1 MKKMEP
7 TAAIIVI
14 NSLIKQIIGQNG
26 KYPNILQISVWVVLL
41 VHPTFAMSFVLC
53 TICTCNASAPCKF
66 ACTARAV
73 CAKKTQKNYKSKVY
87 MKHNPKYSL
96 KNIMVF
102 STLARNM
109 KANSSIVELCSTLN

>member
-1 MKKMEP
+1 MEH
-7 TAAIIVI
+7 TAAIAI

-26 KYPNILQISVWVVLL
+26 KYPNILQISVWVVLP
-41 VHPTFAMSFVLC
+41 VSQTFAMSFVLC
-53 TICTCNASAPCKF
+53 TICTRNASAPCKF
-66 ACTARAV
+66 AYTACAV
-73 CAKKTQKNYKSKVY
+73 CAKKQKNYKSKVY

>member
-1 MKKMEP
+1 MEP

-41 VHPTFAMSFVLC
+41 VNPTFAMSFVLC

-73 CAKKTQKNYKSKVY
+73 CAKKTKKLQKQGLHEAQPKIQFKEYYGIFHSGQ
-87 MKHNPKYSL
+87 KHES
-96 KNIMVF
+96 
-102 STLARNM
+102 
-109 KANSSIVELCSTLN
+109 

>member
-1 MKKMEP
+1 M
-7 TAAIIVI
+7 
-14 NSLIKQIIGQNG
+14 
-26 KYPNILQISVWVVLL
+26 
-41 VHPTFAMSFVLC
+41 F
-53 TICTCNASAPCKF
+53 SARF
-66 ACTARAV
+66 ARAMHQHLV
-73 CAKKTQKNYKSKVY
+73 NLHVLHVQFVQKKQKNYKSKVY